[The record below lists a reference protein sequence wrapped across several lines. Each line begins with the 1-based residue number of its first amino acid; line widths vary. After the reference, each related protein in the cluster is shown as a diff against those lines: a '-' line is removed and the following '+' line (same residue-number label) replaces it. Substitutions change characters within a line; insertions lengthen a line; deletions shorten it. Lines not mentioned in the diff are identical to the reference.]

1 MVSSRASA
9 AQVGGTT
16 ATLRGNVADSS
27 GGMTPGA
34 SVTLLDVGTK
44 AVRTA
49 VTDARGGFTFPGLFP
64 GTFDLTI
71 ELAGFKTFQQT
82 AIVLGPNDVRG
93 LDIQLE
99 LGAQSETVVVET
111 PADIVQTETG
121 AREGRLSAAQIDN
134 LSIIGRSSLEL
145 LRILPGVVAPDQHQL
160 ESVSF
165 LGGAN
170 ATQTYAI
177 NGIRASNNAV
187 SLDGSNLIDIGA
199 NNSVMLNVNND
210 MVQEVKVQSSNFN
223 AEYGSGAV
231 NISAVTKGGS
241 SEFHG
246 TGYWYG
252 RDHRLAANDRSNAI
266 VGIEKPRSGFFYPG
280 GNVGGPIPLPFT
292 SYNSGRD
299 RLFFW
304 VGVEAQRQ
312 KIDSGST
319 LTTTISQAA
328 RSGDLSEFLAG
339 RGQNLNHPSV
349 VFIPGGFP
357 GAGTPAPNNDLRPY
371 VDPLGVAM
379 ASLYPLPNYSDADN
393 RYNYVYSALE
403 PTNRFETKARVD
415 WNISASTKAYV
426 RVAADNEDIE
436 SPRGVWGGGQLKL
449 PTPGESRNRGRS
461 YSANVVQVLSPSLT
475 QELLVTYSRLT
486 LDNGYR
492 DPSVLRKD
500 TLGVDFVGFFPDQSP
515 NVPLGQFHSWFGN
528 QLGDF
533 AALNDRTYAHNDE
546 LLFADKLTKVRGAHA
561 HEVWREP
568 GAPAEAA
575 ERLQQR
581 GWLAGVRARSRRTGR
596 AARLATCSSAGHSR

>member
-1 MVSSRASA
+1 
-9 AQVGGTT
+9 
-16 ATLRGNVADSS
+16 
-27 GGMTPGA
+27 MTPGA

-177 NGIRASNNAV
+177 NGIRTSNNAV

-371 VDPLGVAM
+371 VDPLGAGDGQPLS
-379 ASLYPLPNYSDADN
+379 AAQLFGRRQSLQLRVQRARANQPVRDEGACG
-393 RYNYVYSALE
+393 LE
-403 PTNRFETKARVD
+403 HQRE
-415 WNISASTKAYV
+415 
-426 RVAADNEDIE
+426 
-436 SPRGVWGGGQLKL
+436 
-449 PTPGESRNRGRS
+449 
-461 YSANVVQVLSPSLT
+461 
-475 QELLVTYSRLT
+475 
-486 LDNGYR
+486 
-492 DPSVLRKD
+492 
-500 TLGVDFVGFFPDQSP
+500 
-515 NVPLGQFHSWFGN
+515 
-528 QLGDF
+528 
-533 AALNDRTYAHNDE
+533 
-546 LLFADKLTKVRGAHA
+546 
-561 HEVWREP
+561 HE
-568 GAPAEAA
+568 
-575 ERLQQR
+575 
-581 GWLAGVRARSRRTGR
+581 GVRAQSLRTTRTSKAR
-596 AARLATCSSAGHSR
+596 AASGAADSSSCRLPGKAATVAARTRPTWSRC